1 MRLTGTALMLLVF
14 STNKSTTVSAPK
26 LVKRPAVRLPNK
38 NLSAGKPTV
47 PQDRDRSGLPPD
59 GNTDDNKWVA
69 FAKVPSADSGFSTDT
84 PETIPFSGSGDS
96 KNKRGEEDGV
106 TVPPKASA
114 DEDARKDDVVS
125 LAAARQPSLP
135 HSDSS
140 FLRPA
145 RP

>member
-1 MRLTGTALMLLVF
+1 
-14 STNKSTTVSAPK
+14 KYTTLSAPK
-26 LVKRPAVRLPNK
+26 LVKRPAFPLPNK
-38 NLSAGKPTV
+38 NPSAGKPTV
-47 PQDRDRSGLPPD
+47 SQDRDRSGLPLD
-59 GNTDDNKWVA
+59 GNTDDNKRVA
-69 FAKVPSADSGFSTDT
+69 FAKVPSADTGFGTHKPD
-84 PETIPFSGSGDS
+84 TIPFSGSGDS
-96 KNKRGEEDGV
+96 KNKRAEEDDV
-106 TVPPKASA
+106 TVAPKAPA